1 MLGEV
6 ERVEMANVARSGHR
20 IAHKPYMRDHET
32 QIVFRALRQK
42 IRVLLSESATVAVCA
57 AAPGE
62 GASWAATMLA
72 CATAEDG
79 GTVLLVD
86 ADVQK
91 ATQKSSFE
99 IIGESSK
106 RLPPALEAHFQ
117 LYGTSSEQISVLS
130 PSEDSDC
137 SQRDTGAS
145 LRSGLSAMR
154 SQWNNIIVDCPP
166 IPASGLLVDVA
177 PYVDGVILVV
187 KAERERR
194 DELKQK
200 IEWLK
205 RMSAPLL
212 GVVFNKATG
221 HLPRFLERAL

>member
-99 IIGESSK
+99 IIGERSK

-117 LYGTSSEQISVLS
+117 LYGTSSEQISRVE
-130 PSEDSDC
+130 PIRG
-137 SQRDTGAS
+137 QRLFPTRHGRLIAF
-145 LRSGLSAMR
+145 
-154 SQWNNIIVDCPP
+154 
-166 IPASGLLVDVA
+166 
-177 PYVDGVILVV
+177 
-187 KAERERR
+187 
-194 DELKQK
+194 
-200 IEWLK
+200 
-205 RMSAPLL
+205 
-212 GVVFNKATG
+212 GVVSNAVSVEQHYCRLSTDSCF
-221 HLPRFLERAL
+221 RAVGGCCALRRWRNSGR